1 MKDIRSF
8 RIPFLAILMV
18 VAGALSLAMSGPVSA
33 DGAQIQGKT
42 YGQWSA
48 AWWQWQEAN
57 FPDFAF
63 GDGLVDCSVG
73 QSGPV
78 WFLGGTAGSPLAERE
93 CEEPLGNHIHLLIP
107 LVNAS
112 FFNPDGNCPE
122 PNFTCT
128 IEEKREI
135 LDGLFSEVPAGIF
148 NSVACDLQIE
158 IDGTPAVFATPI
170 VRTQS
175 PPFDYAGDPETIADG
190 YWVMLDPLPSGEHE
204 IVFSGGL
211 CDIGKKGESLFRV
224 DVTYVVTVKA
234 EDGW

>member
-8 RIPFLAILMV
+8 RIPRLAVLMA
-18 VAGALSLAMSGPVSA
+18 VAGALSFAMSGPVSA

-42 YGQWSA
+42 YGEWSA
-48 AWWQWQEAN
+48 AWFQWQEVD
-57 FPDFAF
+57 FPDFDF
-63 GDGLVDCSVG
+63 GDGFVDCSLG

-78 WFLGGTAGSPLAERE
+78 WFLGGTALGADPAERE
-93 CEEPLGNHIHLLIP
+93 CEEPLGNHIHLFIP

-112 FFNPDGNCPE
+112 FYNPDASCPNDE
-122 PNFTCT
+122 TCT

-135 LDGLFSEVPAGIF
+135 LDGIFSEVPAGIF
-148 NSVACDLQIE
+148 ESVACDLQIDV
-158 IDGTPAVFATPI
+158 DGTPAVFSTPI

-190 YWVMLDPLPSGEHE
+190 HWVMLDPLPRGEHE

-211 CDIGKKGESLFRV
+211 CDIKKGKSLARV
-224 DVTYVVTVKA
+224 DVTYIVTVRA
-234 EDGW
+234 EDD